1 MFLCNYDFLK
11 KKKNEIPNLKIV
23 VIKKGESNEAQ
34 KKLSGK
40 NQIQKFNTI
49 AIVIIVIRMNH
60 FMS

>member
-1 MFLCNYDFLK
+1 MFLCNYDFF

-23 VIKKGESNEAQ
+23 VIKKGESNEVQ

-49 AIVIIVIRMNH
+49 VIVLIVIRMNH

>member
-1 MFLCNYDFLK
+1 MISL
-11 KKKNEIPNLKIV
+11 KKNEIPNLKIV
-23 VIKKGESNEAQ
+23 VIKKGESNEVQ

-49 AIVIIVIRMNH
+49 VIVIIVIRMNH

>member
-1 MFLCNYDFLK
+1 MFLCNNDFF

-23 VIKKGESNEAQ
+23 VIKKGESNEVQ

-49 AIVIIVIRMNH
+49 VIVIIVIRMNH